1 MVKAFHPT
9 PVVFSWLSV
18 GVLAASILVK
28 LWMSGFNRTIGRTI
42 GSETLMATAA
52 DSRNDVLTTGAVLVS
67 TVVCSLTGWARL
79 DGIMGV
85 AVAVHPLVGLGAG
98 HGHPEPPAGRE
109 PQPGAGG
116 AH

>member
-1 MVKAFHPT
+1 MDGGLPQRGK
-9 PVVFSWLSV
+9 
-18 GVLAASILVK
+18 G
-28 LWMSGFNRTIGRTI
+28 GRTI

-85 AVAVHPLVGLGAG
+85 AVAAFILWSGWGLVMDTLSPLLGESPS
-98 HGHPEPPAGRE
+98 PELVEHIEQTVTAK
-109 PQPGAGG
+109 QLLLL
-116 AH
+116 